1 MTFPTD
7 GTPRNYGI
15 NEGPPQE
22 GVDCLVSPCHGPVT
36 DLDISP
42 SATVNRPFKIEVIWD
57 RTTRDGQTLSEITLY
72 HDEVAV
78 PKCQGKG
85 TKAVPDP
92 CWKTKKILKNGD
104 IMFLMLSSHNGHIR
118 K

>member
-1 MTFPTD
+1 M
-7 GTPRNYGI
+7 
-15 NEGPPQE
+15 
-22 GVDCLVSPCHGPVT
+22 
-36 DLDISP
+36 
-42 SATVNRPFKIEVIWD
+42 
-57 RTTRDGQTLSEITLY
+57 TLY

-92 CWKTKKILKNGD
+92 CYKTKKILKNGD
-104 IMFLMLSSHNGHIR
+104 IMFVMLSSHNGHIR